1 MEELQIFTDQQES
14 EVVSDAE
21 KEASSTTEV
30 PSADASG
37 TDFSD
42 TNTVQ
47 NTPIATTEPTQ
58 EQDGLTEQDKKD
70 IAEQVQDVLQN
81 QEGTELD
88 AEVGTE
94 AEYSIDDIYTL
105 LSNYCKKQDAYQKE
119 VLENQKFYMEQSKN
133 LLAVSSAILLSIG
146 ILSGILL
153 ARIVWRKL

>member
-14 EVVSDAE
+14 EVVPDAE

-42 TNTVQ
+42 INTVQ
-47 NTPIATTEPTQ
+47 NAPIVTIEPTQ

-81 QEGTELD
+81 QEGTEPD

-94 AEYSIDDIYTL
+94 VEYSIDDIYTL

-133 LLAVSSAILLSIG
+133 ILAVSSAILLSIG